1 MFNVVILMT
10 LRHYTFNGWMDWG
23 SIQCVNIK
31 KSQMTYLKWIC
42 VGVSDGLSRGNGGP
56 GIFFTMFN
64 VVVLIT
70 LRHCTFNG
78 WMDWGSI

>member
-1 MFNVVILMT
+1 
-10 LRHYTFNGWMDWG
+10 
-23 SIQCVNIK
+23 
-31 KSQMTYLKWIC
+31 MTYLKWIC
-42 VGVSDGLSRGNGGP
+42 VGISDGLSRGNGGP

-78 WMDWGSI
+78 WMDWGSIKWVNIKKSNMTYLK